1 MAEQQHDLAG
11 LPGPAL
17 QPFAPARQARVI
29 PAIQRGNRKL
39 HQAEPGGGGRH
50 AWQVLW
56 QAAQRLLHAV
66 VGTLEQ
72 AQACRPVVVR
82 QQRQHRLGAT
92 AQRHQNGVLQCGG
105 GGQHAGAEQVGRRTA
120 GRDDPVQAAPAHLTE
135 LRRQSG
141 YGKVGCCHAGSF
153 QRPSTGRKARWRRR
167 CGEGKVISMTH
178 ITFMFLY
185 GHDSS
190 DLHVCGIKTQS
201 TPPAEQATC
210 RAVLSDGKSGVTRTG
225 S

>member
-1 MAEQQHDLAG
+1 MAVRPVMQQQLQGAAMRVQLGHAGTGAVQGQQAWCQGGDFTMAEQQHDLAG

-120 GRDDPVQAAPAHLTE
+120 GRDDPVQAAPAHLNE

-141 YGKVGCCHAGSF
+141 YGKVGCCHAG
-153 QRPSTGRKARWRRR
+153 
-167 CGEGKVISMTH
+167 EGHFHDAHH
-178 ITFMFLY
+178 I
-185 GHDSS
+185 
-190 DLHVCGIKTQS
+190 HVS
-201 TPPAEQATC
+201 V
-210 RAVLSDGKSGVTRTG
+210 RS
-225 S
+225 